1 MREMK
6 RRFII
11 LILMA
16 VISAS
21 FYIGVTQIQASEVND
36 FGTLFSK
43 QDLSILTDHD
53 YTLSRYKNG
62 LDNVWI
68 LSKIGLWKNLNLSL
82 SGFEDSVETCRQK
95 VYQVGDVSLLC
106 LKGDVGVHAQN
117 LIMIDLIQFQPV
129 SFQNDDGKYY
139 SLISDVPF
147 FYTENES
154 LAILIADMR
163 NYDKNPLAD
172 SIRNYYQWSGNGF
185 IFDKQENITYDGK
198 NTITEGAL

>member
-1 MREMK
+1 
-6 RRFII
+6 
-11 LILMA
+11 MA

-21 FYIGVTQIQASEVND
+21 FYIGVTQIQASEVNG

-95 VYQVGDVSLLC
+95 IYQVGDVSLLC

>member
-1 MREMK
+1 MK

-95 VYQVGDVSLLC
+95 IYQVGDVSLLC

>member
-1 MREMK
+1 
-6 RRFII
+6 
-11 LILMA
+11 MA

-95 VYQVGDVSLLC
+95 IYQVGDVSLLC

>member
-1 MREMK
+1 
-6 RRFII
+6 
-11 LILMA
+11 MA

-117 LIMIDLIQFQPV
+117 LIMIDLI
-129 SFQNDDGKYY
+129 
-139 SLISDVPF
+139 
-147 FYTENES
+147 
-154 LAILIADMR
+154 
-163 NYDKNPLAD
+163 
-172 SIRNYYQWSGNGF
+172 
-185 IFDKQENITYDGK
+185 
-198 NTITEGAL
+198 

>member
-1 MREMK
+1 
-6 RRFII
+6 
-11 LILMA
+11 MA